1 VKRVR
6 WAREARSDLAGIDA
20 FYRPLDFDFAQRAIT
35 SAVAA
40 GRFLLDWPRAGQL
53 IEDAPPLR
61 KWRIARTPYSLIY
74 REESDGI
81 RVLRVVHAA
90 QDWRFES

>member
-1 VKRVR
+1 VRHLR
-6 WAREARSDLAGIDA
+6 WAREARSDLIAIDA
-20 FYRPLDFDFAQRAIT
+20 FYRPLDAEFARRALA

-40 GRFLLDWPRAGQL
+40 GSFLLEWPRAGHL

-61 KWRIARTPYSLIY
+61 KWRVAGTPYSLIC
-74 REESDGI
+74 REEPGGL

-90 QDWRFES
+90 HDWRVEP